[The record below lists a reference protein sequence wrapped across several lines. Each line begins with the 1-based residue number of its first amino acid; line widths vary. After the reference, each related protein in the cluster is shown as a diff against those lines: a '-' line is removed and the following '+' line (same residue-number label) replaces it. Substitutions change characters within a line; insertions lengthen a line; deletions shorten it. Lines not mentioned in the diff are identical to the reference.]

1 MMLNGAFA
9 RLATTAWEDLYQ
21 VRRSGSLPRDAD
33 GGRMLGVPAE
43 GDGGSAP
50 DAGVASSDNPWSEIR
65 ECFQRMESYDF
76 AIEVLG
82 DRYRVRVTPVQ
93 ERCVTGNV
101 QLYGGAATDV
111 ISRDFE
117 ILERNYE
124 E

>member
-1 MMLNGAFA
+1 M
-9 RLATTAWEDLYQ
+9 
-21 VRRSGSLPRDAD
+21 P
-33 GGRMLGVPAE
+33 GVQAE

-50 DAGVASSDNPWSEIR
+50 DAGVASSDNAWSEIR

-101 QLYGGAATDV
+101 QLYGGAATYV

-117 ILERNYE
+117 ILERSYE